1 MVTDGSHP
9 RLLGFAGLGFA
20 LTGTLTWLLSPIAM
34 PDEAAAVAA
43 HYSDNRTALIVTSI
57 AVVGGSALMAAWYV
71 VIAALLART
80 ADGAVLVRIGV
91 VGMSIQIAALSVG
104 FTVFAAVAYREP
116 DPDAAQLATDV
127 GWLLISLAGGPVTTV
142 AIIAFALALRR
153 DGFGG
158 TWLLPASALA
168 ALAHVVVAS
177 SFAES
182 GFFSP
187 VGGVEIVVPLIYQAW
202 VAALGVALVRG
213 RQGGGEPHPPRNM
226 GRQCAPTAQLPG
238 APEP

>member
-1 MVTDGSHP
+1 MVTDESHR

-20 LTGTLTWLLSPIAM
+20 LTGTLTWLISPIAM
-34 PDEAAAVAA
+34 PEEAAAVAA
-43 HYSDNRTALIVTSI
+43 HYSDNRTALLFTSVV
-57 AVVGGSALMAAWYV
+57 VVGGSALMAAWYV
-71 VIAALLART
+71 IVAAVLART
-80 ADGAVLVRIGV
+80 PGAAVLVRIGV
-91 VGMSIQIAALSVG
+91 VGMAVQIAAVSVG
-104 FTVFAAVAYREP
+104 FTVFAAVAYRQP
-116 DPDAAQLATDV
+116 DPETAQLATDV

-153 DGFGG
+153 EGFGG

-168 ALAHVVVAS
+168 AGAHVVVAS

-202 VAALGVALVRG
+202 IAAFGVALVRG
-213 RQGGGEPHPPRNM
+213 RRD
-226 GRQCAPTAQLPG
+226 RALTAN
-238 APEP
+238 

>member
-1 MVTDGSHP
+1 MPVTVERAPRWRRSTTLMTDGSHR

-20 LTGTLTWLLSPIAM
+20 LTGTLMWLISPIAM

-43 HYSDNRTALIVTSI
+43 HYSDNRTALIISSI
-57 AVVGGSALMAAWYV
+57 VVVGGSALMAAWYV
-71 VIAALLART
+71 LVAAFLART
-80 ADGAVLVRIGV
+80 PGGAVLGRIGV

-116 DPDAAQLATDV
+116 DPETAQLATDI

-153 DGFGG
+153 EGFGG
-158 TWLLPASALA
+158 RWLLPASALA
-168 ALAHVVVAS
+168 ALAHLVVAS

-187 VGGVEIVVPLIYQAW
+187 VGGVEMVVPLVYQAW
-202 VAALGVALVRG
+202 IAALGVALVRG
-213 RQGGGEPHPPRNM
+213 PRGGMAGAELHPP
-226 GRQCAPTAQLPG
+226 
-238 APEP
+238 

>member
-1 MVTDGSHP
+1 VVTNGSHA
-9 RLLGFAGLGFA
+9 RLLGLTGLGFA
-20 LTGTLTWLLSPIAM
+20 LTGAVTWLISPIAM

-57 AVVGGSALMAAWYV
+57 VVVGGSALMVAWYV
-71 VIAALLART
+71 VVADLLART
-80 ADGAVLVRIGV
+80 PGAALLVRIGV
-91 VGMSIQIAALSVG
+91 IGMAVQIAVLSVG

-116 DPDAAQLATDV
+116 DPATAQLATDI

-153 DGFGG
+153 EGFGG

-168 ALAHVVVAS
+168 AAAHLVVAS

-202 VAALGVALVRG
+202 IAALGVALVRG
-213 RQGGGEPHPPRNM
+213 TRARR
-226 GRQCAPTAQLPG
+226 GR
-238 APEP
+238 

>member
-1 MVTDGSHP
+1 VATNGLHR

-20 LTGTLTWLLSPIAM
+20 LTGALTWLISPISM

-43 HYSDNRTALIVTSI
+43 HYSDNRTALIFTS
-57 AVVGGSALMAAWYV
+57 VVVIGGSALMVAWYV
-71 VIAALLART
+71 LVAGFLART
-80 ADGAVLVRIGV
+80 PGVAVLVRIGV
-91 VGMSIQIAALSVG
+91 VGMAVQIAALSVG

-116 DPDAAQLATDV
+116 DPDTAQLATDV
-127 GWLLISLAGGPVTTV
+127 GWLLISLAGGPVTTI

-153 DGFGG
+153 EGFGG
-158 TWLLPASALA
+158 KWLLPASALA
-168 ALAHVVVAS
+168 AVAHVVVAS

-202 VAALGVALVRG
+202 IAALGVALVRG
-213 RQGGGEPHPPRNM
+213 
-226 GRQCAPTAQLPG
+226 T
-238 APEP
+238 

>member
-1 MVTDGSHP
+1 MVTDGSHR

-20 LTGTLTWLLSPIAM
+20 LTGTLTWLISPIAM
-34 PDEAAAVAA
+34 PEEAAAVAA
-43 HYSDNRTALIVTSI
+43 HYSDNRTALIFTSI
-57 AVVGGSALMAAWYV
+57 VVVGGSALMAAWYV
-71 VIAALLART
+71 VVAALLART
-80 ADGAVLVRIGV
+80 PGGAVLARIGV
-91 VGMSIQIAALSVG
+91 VGMAVQITALSVG

-127 GWLLISLAGGPVTTV
+127 GWLLISLAGAPVTTV

-153 DGFGG
+153 EGFGG
-158 TWLLPASALA
+158 TWLLSVSALA
-168 ALAHVVVAS
+168 AVAHIVAAS

-202 VAALGVALVRG
+202 IAALGVALVRG
-213 RQGGGEPHPPRNM
+213 TH
-226 GRQCAPTAQLPG
+226 GRW
-238 APEP
+238 